1 MESSRWPGNKKEV
14 HFNVLEVVCCCFD
27 LTSVIC
33 SCMFMSC
40 TNKIFQHLLH
50 VVVGCN
56 STSITVQVVYK
67 KLYTTSTT
75 CPLFLLLHT
84 KTIFHWLF
92 VDSLTMY
99 SISNHLS
106 LSACMRCTCSPNFSI
121 GTALERSLTTRMEQK
136 QGNRSTYSFMT

>member
-1 MESSRWPGNKKEV
+1 M

-27 LTSVIC
+27 LISVIC

-56 STSITVQVVYK
+56 CTSRTVYFSSCLPKVVHNIKY
-67 KLYTTSTT
+67 T

-92 VDSLTMY
+92 VDSLTVY

-106 LSACMRCTCSPNFSI
+106 LSACMRCTCSPNFSV
-121 GTALERSLTTRMEQK
+121 GTALERSLTIRMEQK
-136 QGNRSTYSFMT
+136 QLGNRSTYSFMTYTARK